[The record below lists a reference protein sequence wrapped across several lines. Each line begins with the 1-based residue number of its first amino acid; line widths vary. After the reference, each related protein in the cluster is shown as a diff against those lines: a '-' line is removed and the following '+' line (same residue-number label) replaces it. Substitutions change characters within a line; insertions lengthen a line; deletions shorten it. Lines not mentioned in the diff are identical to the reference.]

1 MKSSFLKRKPA
12 DQDMALQITS
22 MADIFMILLVFL
34 LKSYSSSVST
44 ISASS
49 GVQLPTAQS
58 ETSAKETLKLEIS
71 EKAILVDEKP
81 IVTLKNFEFDPK
93 EVPPPGTGRS
103 ESLYRVLVEQRKH
116 MPVPNMDSNLLVFAD
131 QNAPYATLQSV
142 LASAASSGF
151 VDLQLVVVKEE

>member
-1 MKSSFLKRKPA
+1 MKRPPVQ
-12 DQDMALQITS
+12 QDMALQITS

-44 ISASS
+44 LSASGS
-49 GVQLPTAQS
+49 ISLPSSQAGGL
-58 ETSAKETLKLEIS
+58 AKETLKLEIFS
-71 EKAILVDEKP
+71 EGISIDQKP
-81 IVTLKNFEFDPK
+81 IVPLRHFAFDPK

-116 MPVPNMDSNLLVFAD
+116 LPEPNLDSNLLLFAD
-131 QNAPYATLQSV
+131 QNVPYSTLQSV
-142 LASAASSGF
+142 LASAASAGF